1 MGLMGH
7 FNCGLSSLIDVEKL
21 CYGKFRADFVSLF
34 KKKSQLYDI
43 QNYKVVIA
51 VVFTMKLLKT
61 EGCFD

>member
-21 CYGKFRADFVSLF
+21 CYGKFRADFVCL

-43 QNYKVVIA
+43 QNHKVVVA

-61 EGCFD
+61 EVCFD